1 VQRPEQSTPA
11 LADMER
17 AQPGIRSPPQAEIIR
32 LQYKDFIPMGQDP
45 IDQTLAELRQS
56 FADISTM
63 LNIAIALRRNSSH
76 LLTLLRSMMID
87 LCEQIDRAVPSLP
100 EEEGTRD
107 A

>member
-1 VQRPEQSTPA
+1 
-11 LADMER
+11 MER

-87 LCEQIDRAVPSLP
+87 STVVIWGGPLIMWEPCPA
-100 EEEGTRD
+100 

>member
-1 VQRPEQSTPA
+1 VATFPWIGWQTSVEYA
-11 LADMER
+11 
-17 AQPGIRSPPQAEIIR
+17 
-32 LQYKDFIPMGQDP
+32 
-45 IDQTLAELRQS
+45 DQTLAEVRQS

>member
-1 VQRPEQSTPA
+1 
-11 LADMER
+11 MER

-45 IDQTLAELRQS
+45 IDQTLAEVRQS